1 MDENMFETHIGTAA
15 HVGTKYQSGNSNRQP
30 KNAKFL
36 SSTVQQRTLRE
47 LGCEIVGGEKE
58 LSEREKRQEEERR
71 KRYGRGCDLLKNMG
85 WNIMNEDHRRPTWE
99 REEEVPVRIHHR
111 RLGLGYQD
119 GHLQRVR
126 SQVKTQVHNPFR
138 NNISNLAE
146 CNYLGVVSEQQL
158 SQAAVRGKK
167 QDSRNKRP
175 YRRMEAPA
183 RRTEIDLH
191 TSGAINLLTATYE
204 GAITSRCRRGPHGE
218 NLPEGSPK
226 KLIARYHGLHQT
238 ALQRGKFAAIAEKCE
253 YGAGGEGDRM
263 RALGAL
269 GTCNSAIET
278 QTTAE
283 DFRQAGRRWRGGFP
297 DEELIRRCHDDTH
310 PSFQVTWRRV
320 VRATG
325 IGPGLEHTKLK
336 EEVRRACDACL
347 TCQKLQ
353 PARKRV
359 AARIGSI
366 KKRPFGE
373 IAFDIIVLNTPDV
386 DDNRYILTVID
397 NFSHAVELF
406 AIKKASAEVITTCL
420 HDVLCRWGKPHQVRC
435 DNAKAFAA
443 LVTKQLLH
451 RAKVKQNFCAPYSHN
466 SNGQVENANRR
477 VMDVLRA
484 MILDNRLGANTH
496 LQWGLLLPAVRRIIM
511 ARTILQYG
519 CCPNDIAYMFSPENE
534 ASIFDEEPW
543 MPPTQQEPA
552 EEGNCEMINTLKRQ
566 HEILLDACERKLD
579 EHLEKLAAFQEKTAD
594 DLQPLEPGDFVL
606 VDMRERPH
614 SKINSPWSGPWQ
626 VVEHDDNDATHPI
639 VWLQHISSK
648 KVERFNA
655 NMCKLCNLDMFE
667 KVDEAI
673 KFAAADNFEYEIE
686 AVLDHRP
693 RGERKRRRRDTYEF
707 QVLWRDIERSE
718 DNPSWEPYSNESLRT
733 SEPMRAYCSRME
745 VMLELGSDFLPVE
758 EQSDVAKKLKK
769 AGPTTQGCAEQ
780 KLA

>member
-1 MDENMFETHIGTAA
+1 
-15 HVGTKYQSGNSNRQP
+15 
-30 KNAKFL
+30 
-36 SSTVQQRTLRE
+36 
-47 LGCEIVGGEKE
+47 
-58 LSEREKRQEEERR
+58 
-71 KRYGRGCDLLKNMG
+71 
-85 WNIMNEDHRRPTWE
+85 
-99 REEEVPVRIHHR
+99 
-111 RLGLGYQD
+111 
-119 GHLQRVR
+119 
-126 SQVKTQVHNPFR
+126 
-138 NNISNLAE
+138 
-146 CNYLGVVSEQQL
+146 
-158 SQAAVRGKK
+158 
-167 QDSRNKRP
+167 
-175 YRRMEAPA
+175 
-183 RRTEIDLH
+183 
-191 TSGAINLLTATYE
+191 
-204 GAITSRCRRGPHGE
+204 
-218 NLPEGSPK
+218 
-226 KLIARYHGLHQT
+226 
-238 ALQRGKFAAIAEKCE
+238 
-253 YGAGGEGDRM
+253 
-263 RALGAL
+263 
-269 GTCNSAIET
+269 
-278 QTTAE
+278 
-283 DFRQAGRRWRGGFP
+283 
-297 DEELIRRCHDDTH
+297 
-310 PSFQVTWRRV
+310 
-320 VRATG
+320 
-325 IGPGLEHTKLK
+325 LEHTKLK

-543 MPPTQQEPA
+543 MPSTQQEPA